1 MVIKRIGVKQMS
13 NYTTNELMAVTAS
26 RMLEDGQNIVVG
38 LGLPQVAT
46 LLAKNSHAPNIN
58 IIFEIGVVNPES
70 VDTGVGIADPRLWY
84 RSDYFTSFVGSLGS
98 ILHRG
103 LVDVGFLGGLQI
115 DKFGNINSTGVY
127 ESEHFRHING
137 SGGAADIASYSKK
150 IFAIAKHQNR
160 KIVEL
165 VDFITTVGY
174 LNGGTTREDSGLL
187 KCKDIRIITNLCV
200 MNFNNV
206 NREMQIESIHP
217 GVTKEQIIENTG
229 FVVKFAQGLK
239 KTGLPNDNE
248 INLLRN
254 VIDPKK
260 LYI

>member
-1 MVIKRIGVKQMS
+1 MS

-26 RMLEDGQNIVVG
+26 RMLQDGQNIVVG

-46 LLAKNSHAPNIN
+46 LLAKNSHAPNLN

-84 RSDYFTSFVGSLGS
+84 RSDYFTSFVGSLGN

-115 DKFGNINSTGVY
+115 DKFGNINSTGVH
-127 ESEHFRHING
+127 EHKRFRHING
-137 SGGAADIASYSKK
+137 SGGAADIASYSKN
-150 IFAIAKHQNR
+150 IFAIVKHQNR

-174 LNGGTTREDSGLL
+174 LNGGSSREDSGLL
-187 KCKDIRIITNLCV
+187 KCNDIRIITNLCV
-200 MNFNNV
+200 MSFNNK

-217 GVTKEQIIENTG
+217 GVTKEQIIKNTG
-229 FVVKFAQGLK
+229 FEVKFEHDFK
-239 KTGLPNDNE
+239 ETDLPNDNE

>member
-1 MVIKRIGVKQMS
+1 MS
-13 NYTTNELMAVTAS
+13 NSIYTTNELMAVTAS

-84 RSDYFTSFVGSLGS
+84 KCDYFTSFVGSLGS

-115 DKFGNINSTGVY
+115 DRYGNINSTGVY
-127 ESEHFRHING
+127 EKDNFIHING

-150 IFAIAKHQNR
+150 VFAIAKHQNR

-165 VDFITTVGY
+165 VDYITTVGY
-174 LNGGTTREDSGLL
+174 LKGNESREDAGLP
-187 KCKDIRIITNLCV
+187 KCKDIKIITNLCV
-200 MNFNNV
+200 MNFSNDQ
-206 NREMQIESIHP
+206 REMQIESIHP
-217 GVTKEQIIENTG
+217 GVAKEQIIENTG
-229 FVVKFAQGLK
+229 FDVKFASDLK
-239 KTGLPNDNE
+239 ETNLPNDNE
-248 INLLRN
+248 IYLLRN
-254 VIDPKK
+254 VIDPRK

>member
-1 MVIKRIGVKQMS
+1 MNNSII
-13 NYTTNELMAVTAS
+13 TTNELMAVTAS

-46 LLAKNSHAPNIN
+46 LLAKNSHAPNLN
-58 IIFEIGVVNPES
+58 IIYEIGVVNPES

-84 RSDYFTSFVGSLGS
+84 RCDYFTSFVGSLGN

-115 DKFGNINSTGVY
+115 DKYGNINSTGIY
-127 ESEHFRHING
+127 EKDHFRHING

-150 IFAIAKHQNR
+150 VFAIAKHQNR

-165 VDFITTVGY
+165 VDFMTTVGY
-174 LNGGTTREDSGLL
+174 LNGGTSREDAGLP
-187 KCKDIRIITNLCV
+187 KCEDIRIITNLCV
-200 MNFNNV
+200 MNFNNEL
-206 NREMQIESIHP
+206 REMQVESMHP
-217 GVTKEQIIENTG
+217 GVTRKQITENTG
-229 FVVKFAQGLK
+229 FDIKFTKDLK
-239 KTGLPNDNE
+239 VTDLPNDNE
-248 INLLRN
+248 IYLLRN

-260 LYI
+260 IYI